1 MGRVS
6 GTVSLQNRVLWS
18 TADAF
23 DGDKWRGQSSQETEC
38 SRKFNCITV
47 DNHAPSAEPI
57 RESEKVAECDKGLYT
72 RCVDADLSNQTPRV
86 KNRRKNWEFIPG
98 P

>member
-1 MGRVS
+1 MGRVA
-6 GTVSLQNRVLWS
+6 GTCRYRVLWS

-23 DGDKWRGQSSQETEC
+23 DEDKWRGQSSQETEC

-57 RESEKVAECDKGLYT
+57 RESEKVAECDKGLYI
-72 RCVDADLSNQTPRV
+72 RRVDSNLTSQS
-86 KNRRKNWEFIPG
+86 PG
-98 P
+98 IKKIEEKTLNSV